1 MINPDKTALIIGAGI
16 AGSSLAYQ
24 LAKRNYQVT
33 LLDEN
38 NQHEIEIFQNKAAM
52 ISPHFMLNNPKY
64 NSLMSKASKYAYD
77 LTKEFNYPKEDALM
91 EGVIKLYENDMADRL
106 IERIV
111 SIGLE
116 KADFKYLPKDLIKKK
131 YGIDNKAGILFK
143 YAGWVSPNKICSSL
157 INHKNIKFIP
167 KKKAKEISY
176 KNNLWIANCD
186 DSNKY
191 AASNLI
197 LCNSFALN
205 EISLFKDIDL
215 KKNRGQI
222 NWLPS
227 KKKHGSKEII
237 SDSGY
242 LIPDVS
248 GFDVFGSTYDR
259 DNENKNLSTTD
270 FDKNLKTYQ
279 KFSGDKIKENDIS
292 NAGWVGWRAVTPD
305 RTPYVGQ
312 LLDESKM
319 ICNKPRSIQDLK
331 WHPNLF
337 INAGYGSRGYTLA
350 PFISK
355 CLASLIG
362 GSQTSIEEDLLN
374 YLNPCRNR
382 IKKMGLRKKMLSN
395 SI

>member
-1 MINPDKTALIIGAGI
+1 MIKPEKNALIIGAGI

-33 LLDEN
+33 LLDGN

-77 LTKEFNYPKEDALM
+77 LTNEFNYPREDALM
-91 EGVIKLYENDMADRL
+91 EGVIKLYENDMADKL
-106 IERIV
+106 IEKIV
-111 SIGLE
+111 SLGLE
-116 KADFKYLPKDLIKKK
+116 KADFKYLPKNLIKKK
-131 YGIDNKAGILFK
+131 YGIENKAGILFK
-143 YAGWVSPNKICSSL
+143 CGGWVSPNKICSSL

-167 KKKAKEISY
+167 KTKVKEITY
-176 KNNLWIANCD
+176 KKNLWVTSCD

-205 EISLFKDIDL
+205 EISLFRDIDL

-237 SDSGY
+237 SDGGY

-248 GFDVFGSTYDR
+248 GFDVFGSTYER
-259 DNENKNLSTTD
+259 DNENKNLSMTD
-270 FDKNLKTYQ
+270 FDKNFKTYQ
-279 KFSGDKIKENDIS
+279 KLSGVKMKKNDMPIT
-292 NAGWVGWRAVTPD
+292 GWVGWRVVTPD
-305 RTPYVGQ
+305 RTPYVGHI
-312 LLDESKM
+312 LDESKEVY
-319 ICNKPRSIQDLK
+319 NKPRSIQELK

-337 INAGYGSRGYTLA
+337 INTGYGSRGYTLA

-355 CLASLIG
+355 CLASLIS
-362 GSQTSIEEDLLN
+362 GSQTPIEEDILN
-374 YLNPCRNR
+374 YLNPSRNS
-382 IKKMGLRKKMLSN
+382 IKKMGLRKKMLTN
-395 SI
+395 SV

>member
-1 MINPDKTALIIGAGI
+1 MIKPEKNALIIGAGI

-33 LLDEN
+33 LLDGN

-77 LTKEFNYPKEDALM
+77 LTNEFNYPKEDALM
-91 EGVIKLYENDMADRL
+91 EGVIKLYENDMADKL
-106 IERIV
+106 IEKIV
-111 SIGLE
+111 SLGLE
-116 KADFKYLPKDLIKKK
+116 KADFKYLPKNLIKKK
-131 YGIDNKAGILFK
+131 YGIENKAGILFK
-143 YAGWVSPNKICSSL
+143 CGGWVSPNKICSSL

-167 KKKAKEISY
+167 KTKVKEITY
-176 KNNLWIANCD
+176 KKNLWVTSCD

-205 EISLFKDIDL
+205 EISLFRDIDL

-227 KKKHGSKEII
+227 KKKFGSKEII
-237 SDSGY
+237 SDGGY

-248 GFDVFGSTYDR
+248 GFDVFGSTYER
-259 DNENKNLSTTD
+259 DNENKNLSMTD

-279 KFSGDKIKENDIS
+279 KLSGVKIKKNDMPIT
-292 NAGWVGWRAVTPD
+292 GWVGWRAVTPD
-305 RTPYVGQ
+305 RTPYVGHV
-312 LLDESKM
+312 LDESKEVY
-319 ICNKPRSIQDLK
+319 NKPRSIQELK

-337 INAGYGSRGYTLA
+337 INTGYGSRGYTLA

-355 CLASLIG
+355 CLASLIS
-362 GSQTSIEEDLLN
+362 GSQTPIEEDILN
-374 YLNPCRNR
+374 YLNPSRNS
-382 IKKMGLRKKMLSN
+382 IKKMGLRKKMLTN
-395 SI
+395 SV

>member
-1 MINPDKTALIIGAGI
+1 MINPDKTALILGAGI
-16 AGSSLAYQ
+16 AGSGLAYQ

-38 NQHEIEIFQNKAAM
+38 NQHGIEIFQNKAAM

-77 LTKEFNYPKEDALM
+77 LTKEFCYPKEDALM

-106 IERIV
+106 IEKII
-111 SIGLE
+111 SLGLE
-116 KADFKYLPKDLIKKK
+116 KADFKYLSKNLIKKK
-131 YGIDNKAGILFK
+131 YGINNKAGIFFK
-143 YAGWVSPNKICSSL
+143 NGGWVSPNKICSSL
-157 INHKNIKFIP
+157 INHKNIKLIP
-167 KKKAKEISY
+167 KKKAKEITY
-176 KNNLWIANCD
+176 KKNLWITSCH
-186 DSNKY
+186 DSSKY

-197 LCNSFALN
+197 LCNSIGLN
-205 EISLFKDIDL
+205 EISLFKNIDL

-227 KKKHGSKEII
+227 KKKGGYKKII

-248 GFDVFGSTYDR
+248 GFDVFGSTYER
-259 DNENKNLSTTD
+259 DNENKNLSMND
-270 FDKNLKTYQ
+270 FEKNLKTYQ
-279 KFSGDKIKENDIS
+279 KLSGNKIKENDIS

-312 LLDESKM
+312 VLDESKEV
-319 ICNKPRSIQDLK
+319 CNKPHSIKDLK

-355 CLASLIG
+355 CLASFIS
-362 GSQTSIEEDLLN
+362 GSQTPEEEDILN
-374 YLNPCRNR
+374 YLNPSRNS
-382 IKKMGLRKKMLSN
+382 IKKMGLRKKLLEN

>member
-1 MINPDKTALIIGAGI
+1 MIKPEKNALIIGAGI

-33 LLDEN
+33 LLDGN

-77 LTKEFNYPKEDALM
+77 LTNEFNYPKEDALM
-91 EGVIKLYENDMADRL
+91 EGVIKLYENDMADKL
-106 IERIV
+106 IEKIV
-111 SIGLE
+111 SLGLE
-116 KADFKYLPKDLIKKK
+116 KADFKYLPKNLIKKK
-131 YGIDNKAGILFK
+131 YGIENKAGILFK
-143 YAGWVSPNKICSSL
+143 CGGWVSPNKICSSL

-167 KKKAKEISY
+167 KTKVKEITY
-176 KNNLWIANCD
+176 IKNLWVTSCD

-205 EISLFKDIDL
+205 EISLFRDIDL

-227 KKKHGSKEII
+227 KKKYGSKEII
-237 SDSGY
+237 SDGGY

-248 GFDVFGSTYDR
+248 GFDVFGSTYER
-259 DNENKNLSTTD
+259 DNENKNLSMTD

-279 KFSGDKIKENDIS
+279 KLSGVKIEKNDMPIT
-292 NAGWVGWRAVTPD
+292 GWVGWRAVTPD
-305 RTPYVGQ
+305 RTPYVGHV
-312 LLDESKM
+312 LDESKEVY
-319 ICNKPRSIQDLK
+319 NKPRSIQELK

-337 INAGYGSRGYTLA
+337 INTGYGSRGYTLA

-355 CLASLIG
+355 CLASLIS
-362 GSQTSIEEDLLN
+362 GSQTPIEEDILN
-374 YLNPCRNR
+374 YLNPSRNS
-382 IKKMGLRKKMLSN
+382 IKKMGLRKKMLTN
-395 SI
+395 SV

>member
-1 MINPDKTALIIGAGI
+1 MIKPEKNALIIGAGI

-33 LLDEN
+33 LLDGN

-77 LTKEFNYPKEDALM
+77 LTNEFNYPREDALM
-91 EGVIKLYENDMADRL
+91 EGVIKLYENDMADKL
-106 IERIV
+106 IEKIV
-111 SIGLE
+111 SLGLE
-116 KADFKYLPKDLIKKK
+116 KADFKYLPKNLIKKK
-131 YGIDNKAGILFK
+131 YGIENKAGILFK
-143 YAGWVSPNKICSSL
+143 CGGWVSPNKICSSL
-157 INHKNIKFIP
+157 INHKNIKFVP
-167 KKKAKEISY
+167 KTKVKEITY
-176 KNNLWIANCD
+176 KKNLWVTSCD

-205 EISLFKDIDL
+205 EISLFRDIDL

-227 KKKHGSKEII
+227 KKKYGSKEII
-237 SDSGY
+237 SDGGY

-248 GFDVFGSTYDR
+248 GFDVFGSTYEL
-259 DNENKNLSTTD
+259 DNENKNLSMTD

-279 KFSGDKIKENDIS
+279 KLSGVKIEKNDMPIT
-292 NAGWVGWRAVTPD
+292 GWVGWRAVTPD
-305 RTPYVGQ
+305 RTPYVGHV
-312 LLDESKM
+312 LDESKEVY
-319 ICNKPRSIQDLK
+319 NKPRSIQELK

-337 INAGYGSRGYTLA
+337 INTGYGSRGYTLA

-355 CLASLIG
+355 CLASLIS
-362 GSQTSIEEDLLN
+362 GSQTPIEEDILN
-374 YLNPCRNR
+374 YLNPSRNS
-382 IKKMGLRKKMLSN
+382 IKKMGLRKKMLTN
-395 SI
+395 SV